1 MNFWEATRIRVNQSY
16 FGINSSRSGRDIYEL
31 IPNLSKMANE
41 VETIE
46 IIIFDDFIETRL

>member
-16 FGINSSRSGRDIYEL
+16 FGINSSRSGCDIYEL

-46 IIIFDDFIETRL
+46 IIIFDDFVETRL